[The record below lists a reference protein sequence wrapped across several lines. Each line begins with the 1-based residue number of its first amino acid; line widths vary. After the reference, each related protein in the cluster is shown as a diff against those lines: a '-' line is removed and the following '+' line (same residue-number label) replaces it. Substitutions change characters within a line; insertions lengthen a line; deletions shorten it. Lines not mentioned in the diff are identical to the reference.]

1 MVSKIEDGRITAH
14 VVMEILFFASDL
26 ISLQPL
32 DEGFDALV
40 AIRFDLP
47 DFQARPAD
55 CKMIDS

>member
-1 MVSKIEDGRITAH
+1 MVSKIEDGGITAH

-40 AIRFDLP
+40 VIRFDLP
-47 DFQARPAD
+47 DFQARPVD
-55 CKMIDS
+55 CKIIDS